1 MGKNRTTLRWDRQ
14 KATVVAYLTSGP
26 EGDGGRERER
36 EGERE
41 RAYLTK
47 DCVFCGWIIR
57 RIQMASCRLPWI
69 IWWLR
74 DSDPFLLPKKNLP
87 KAWLKGKFTE
97 SPFLFFALSQ
107 GPGSKSLV
115 CSAHRLAPGVDWCT
129 VAVVIFL
136 FTSKRENLVL
146 LPLCF
151 EIHIILYYIIY
162 YYILLMVKKWFSVD
176 GPWKQYIDNCYF
188 SIPWLRHRTL
198 EAPHERLDPTPKKT
212 LKQTIYV
219 YIYMM

>member
-1 MGKNRTTLRWDRQ
+1 MG
-14 KATVVAYLTSGP
+14 
-26 EGDGGRERER
+26 ERERER
-36 EGERE
+36 EH
-41 RAYLTK
+41 TSPK
-47 DCVFCGWIIR
+47 IVFFRGWIIR

-74 DSDPFLLPKKNLP
+74 DSDPFLLPKKKKT

-129 VAVVIFL
+129 VPVVIFL

-151 EIHIILYYIIY
+151 DNILYYIIY
-162 YYILLMVKKWFSVD
+162 YIILLYYILLMVKNGF
-176 GPWKQYIDNCYF
+176 
-188 SIPWLRHRTL
+188 L
-198 EAPHERLDPTPKKT
+198 
-212 LKQTIYV
+212 
-219 YIYMM
+219 

>member
-1 MGKNRTTLRWDRQ
+1 MGQTKSNRSSIPHLRTW
-14 KATVVAYLTSGP
+14 
-26 EGDGGRERER
+26 GRWG

-41 RAYLTK
+41 RGRERESIPHQRLCFLWVDHPKNPDGFLQVTLNYL
-47 DCVFCGWIIR
+47 
-57 RIQMASCRLPWI
+57 MASGFWSI
-69 IWWLR
+69 
-74 DSDPFLLPKKNLP
+74 SSSKKNLP